1 MLHPI
6 GERVVEGLILI
17 LTVPLLPCGRSGQ
30 IFLKAFTLGFLFY
43 NSGIML
49 PTVQGH
55 DRT

>member
-30 IFLKAFTLGFLFY
+30 IFLKAFRLGFLFY
-43 NSGIML
+43 NSGML